1 MYKIILEAH
10 SGIAYLALIAL
21 FVAAVNSF
29 LGLASKRTFKSSD
42 KRIGLFG
49 LIFTHIQ
56 LLAGL
61 ILYFV
66 SQKGF
71 SMLTSGNAM
80 GNSELRLTAL
90 EHPII
95 NIIAIVLITIGWSKH
110 KKQTTDKGK
119 FKSFAIYYT
128 IGLIL
133 VLSRIPWKTWL
144 PGLFN

>member
-1 MYKIILEAH
+1 
-10 SGIAYLALIAL
+10 IAYLALIAL

-95 NIIAIVLITIGWSKH
+95 NIIAIVLITI
-110 KKQTTDKGK
+110 DR
-119 FKSFAIYYT
+119 KSTRLNSSHVKISYAVFC
-128 IGLIL
+128 L
-133 VLSRIPWKTWL
+133 K
-144 PGLFN
+144 NK